1 MGRPRE
7 LRTRHNM
14 GNYIGEVQQSCE
26 PVETYSARLSS
37 QLTVSFQRC
46 PFMYITF
53 ARVHFWG
60 KAAILWTIAN
70 LINLSPQSGYEIA
83 NRFRQVT

>member
-1 MGRPRE
+1 MNDAFMGRPHE
-7 LRTRHNM
+7 LRTRHN
-14 GNYIGEVQQSCE
+14 IEVHQSCE
-26 PVETYSARLSS
+26 PVETYSAWLSS

-53 ARVHFWG
+53 ARLHFWG

-70 LINLSPQSGYEIA
+70 LINLRRGEM
-83 NRFRQVT
+83 F